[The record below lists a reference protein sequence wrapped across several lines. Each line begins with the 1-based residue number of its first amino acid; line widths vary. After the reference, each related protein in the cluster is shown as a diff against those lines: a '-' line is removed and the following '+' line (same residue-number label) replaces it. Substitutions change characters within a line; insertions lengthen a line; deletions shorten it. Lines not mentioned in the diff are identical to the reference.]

1 MSRRRR
7 ESRGVREIDRLE
19 RRGIDDLELRAELKV
34 FPEEGGEGR
43 VVQEKVVAGRG
54 RRGGGLRGKGD
65 WGRK

>member
-1 MSRRRR
+1 M
-7 ESRGVREIDRLE
+7 
-19 RRGIDDLELRAELKV
+19 DDLELRAELRV